1 MEEEGRSLSGTAR
14 CLRKAIWDN
23 DMERLEE
30 LTKDYSADELREIV
44 NMPRRRDGATPLIIA
59 SQEGYKE
66 IVEYLLGAG
75 ANVNGANATLGT
87 VPLGYAIM
95 SDEAGTAQHDS
106 IVHTLLD
113 AGANVNAVTK
123 GGSTP
128 LMVAAEEGKDNI
140 VRALLDKGAN
150 VNATT
155 TEGESPLMLA
165 KKGNHKEIIDMLE
178 VARRVVKVKGDF
190 SQEAIPLTGSKYD
203 PYQPGGVKNQK
214 ANATELGITIMP
226 DAQATDAQ
234 VTVHKLESGKSGWRW
249 RRGGGKRKS
258 KKKKSKKKKSKKKKS
273 KKKKTKRK
281 R

>member
-95 SDEAGTAQHDS
+95 FEEAGTAQHDS
-106 IVHTLLD
+106 IVHTFLD
-113 AGANVNAVTK
+113 AGANVNATTK
-123 GGSTP
+123 DGGTP
-128 LMVAAEEGKDNI
+128 LMIAAEKGKDNI
-140 VRALLDKGAN
+140 VRALLDKGAD

-178 VARRVVKVKGDF
+178 AVRRVVKVKGDF

-214 ANATELGITIMP
+214 KANATELGITIMP

-234 VTVHKLESGKSGWRW
+234 AKVTVHKLESEKSGWRR

-258 KKKKSKKKKSKKKKS
+258 KKKKSKKKKSKKKK
-273 KKKKTKRK
+273 TKRK

>member
-1 MEEEGRSLSGTAR
+1 MEEEGRSRSGCLR
-14 CLRKAIWDN
+14 LRKAIWDN

-75 ANVNGANATLGT
+75 ANVNGAGSEGT

-95 SDEAGTAQHDS
+95 SEEAGTAQHDS

-123 GGSTP
+123 GGGTA

-165 KKGNHKEIIDMLE
+165 EKGDHKEIIDMLE
-178 VARRVVKVKGDF
+178 AVRRVVKVKGDF

-203 PYQPGGVKNQK
+203 PYQPGG
-214 ANATELGITIMP
+214 G
-226 DAQATDAQ
+226 
-234 VTVHKLESGKSGWRW
+234 
-249 RRGGGKRKS
+249 
-258 KKKKSKKKKSKKKKS
+258 KKSKKS
-273 KKKKTKRK
+273 
-281 R
+281 

>member
-165 KKGNHKEIIDMLE
+165 EKGDHKEIIDMLE
-178 VARRVVKVKGDF
+178 AVPRVVKVNGDF

-234 VTVHKLESGKSGWRW
+234 AIVHKLESEKSGWLW

-258 KKKKSKKKKSKKKKS
+258 KKKKSKKKS

>member
-1 MEEEGRSLSGTAR
+1 
-14 CLRKAIWDN
+14 
-23 DMERLEE
+23 MERLEE

-165 KKGNHKEIIDMLE
+165 EKGDHKEIIDMLE
-178 VARRVVKVKGDF
+178 VRRVVKVNGDF
-190 SQEAIPLTGSKYD
+190 SQEAIPPTGSKYD

-214 ANATELGITIMP
+214 ANATELGIQIVT

-234 VTVHKLESGKSGWRW
+234 ATDAQATDAQAIVHKLESEKSGWLW

-258 KKKKSKKKKSKKKKS
+258 KKKKSKKKS

>member
-44 NMPRRRDGATPLIIA
+44 NIPRRRDGATPLIIA

-75 ANVNGANATLGT
+75 ANVNGANEILGT

-95 SDEAGTAQHDS
+95 FEEAGTAQHDS
-106 IVHTLLD
+106 IVHTFLD
-113 AGANVNAVTK
+113 AGANVNATTK
-123 GGSTP
+123 DGGTP
-128 LMVAAEEGKDNI
+128 LMIAAGKGKDNI
-140 VRALLDKGAN
+140 VRALLDKGAD

-165 KKGNHKEIIDMLE
+165 EKGDHKEIIDMLE
-178 VARRVVKVKGDF
+178 AVRRVVKVKGDF

-214 ANATELGITIMP
+214 KANATELGITIAT
-226 DAQATDAQ
+226 DAQATEAHA
-234 VTVHKLESGKSGWRW
+234 TVHKLESE
-249 RRGGGKRKS
+249 RRAGGKR
-258 KKKKSKKKKSKKKKS
+258 KSKKKKSKKKKS